1 MGESAN
7 CSKTAMTPR
16 QVMVVVQKID
26 LYVYRWDAR
35 YPFTIGR
42 NLVGKVLTRLASV
55 AVVACLMLSVA
66 AHADGKE
73 GKGIKMHAD
82 LSAAQETSVGPGFIE
97 SANITAK
104 FNSDLS
110 AVEVKLKVKGGGS
123 VAGAHFHCARPGTN
137 GPLPFGL
144 FGPGPLTFDGAEAKG
159 TLTNA
164 DFTGADCTGFIGRPV
179 TNIAALAFA
188 MRDGL
193 IYINVHTV
201 ENPGGEVRGQM
212 LD

>member
-1 MGESAN
+1 MRELLKN
-7 CSKTAMTPR
+7 
-16 QVMVVVQKID
+16 V
-26 LYVYRWDAR
+26 
-35 YPFTIGR
+35 IG
-42 NLVGKVLTRLASV
+42 V
-55 AVVACLMLSVA
+55 AAIGCLMSSVNA
-66 AHADGKE
+66 YADD
-73 GKGIKMHAD
+73 GIKFKAN
-82 LSAAQETSVGPGFIE
+82 LSGAQETFVGPGFIE
-97 SANITAK
+97 SATVTAD

-110 AVEVKLKVKGGGS
+110 AVHIKLKVAGGS
-123 VAGAHFHCARPGTN
+123 TVAGAHFHCARPGTN

-144 FGPGPLTFDGAEAKG
+144 FGPGPLTFDGSEAIG

-164 DFTGADCTGFIGRPV
+164 DYTGADCTGFIGRPV

-212 LD
+212 LE

>member
-1 MGESAN
+1 MRKLLKNVIGVAAIGCLMSSVNAYAGGGIKFKAN
-7 CSKTAMTPR
+7 LSGA
-16 QVMVVVQKID
+16 QE
-26 LYVYRWDAR
+26 
-35 YPFTIGR
+35 
-42 NLVGKVLTRLASV
+42 V
-55 AVVACLMLSVA
+55 AVP
-66 AHADGKE
+66 D
-73 GKGIKMHAD
+73 
-82 LSAAQETSVGPGFIE
+82 PGFIE
-97 SANITAK
+97 SATVTAD

-110 AVEVKLKVKGGGS
+110 AVDIKLKVAGGS
-123 VAGAHFHCARPGTN
+123 TVAGAHFHCARPGTN

-144 FGPGPLTFDGAEAKG
+144 FGPGPLTFDGSKAIG

-164 DFTGADCTGFIGRPV
+164 DYTGADCTGFIGRPV

-188 MRDGL
+188 IRDGL

>member
-1 MGESAN
+1 M
-7 CSKTAMTPR
+7 
-16 QVMVVVQKID
+16 
-26 LYVYRWDAR
+26 
-35 YPFTIGR
+35 R
-42 NLVGKVLTRLASV
+42 NILKKMLCV
-55 AVVACLMLSVA
+55 AAIACLMLSVA
-66 AHADGKE
+66 AHAGGEKSKK
-73 GKGIKMHAD
+73 GKGIKMRAD
-82 LSAAQETSVGPGFIE
+82 LSAAQETSVSPGFIE

-110 AVEVKLKVKGGGS
+110 AVTVKLKVKGGGS
-123 VAGAHFHCARPGTN
+123 VGGAHFHCARPGTD

-144 FGPGPLTFDGAEAKG
+144 FGPGPLTFDGAEASG

-164 DFTGADCTGFIGRPV
+164 DYTGADCTGFIGRPV

-212 LD
+212 LE

>member
-1 MGESAN
+1 
-7 CSKTAMTPR
+7 
-16 QVMVVVQKID
+16 MVVVPKID
-26 LYVYRWDAR
+26 WYVYRWDAR
-35 YPFTIGR
+35 YPFTIGG

-66 AHADGKE
+66 AHADDDDDEKGN
-73 GKGIKMHAD
+73 GIKMRAD
-82 LSAAQETSVGPGFIE
+82 LSTAQETSVGPGFIE

-110 AVEVKLKVKGGGS
+110 AVTVKLKVKGGGS

-164 DFTGADCTGFIGRPV
+164 DYTGADCTGFIGRPV

>member
-1 MGESAN
+1 MSQFRTLLIT
-7 CSKTAMTPR
+7 S
-16 QVMVVVQKID
+16 I
-26 LYVYRWDAR
+26 
-35 YPFTIGR
+35 
-42 NLVGKVLTRLASV
+42 
-55 AVVACLMLSVA
+55 AVVIGLMLSDSVN
-66 AHADGKE
+66 ADGNESKR
-73 GKGIKMHAD
+73 IKTHAN
-82 LSAAQETSVGPGFIE
+82 LSSAQETSVGPGFIE
-97 SANITAK
+97 SANITAVFK
-104 FNSDLS
+104 RDLS
-110 AVEVKLKVKGGGS
+110 AVHIKLKVVGGGS

-144 FGPGPLTFDGAEAKG
+144 FGPGPLTFDGSEAIG

-179 TNIAALAFA
+179 TNIAALLFA

-212 LD
+212 LE